1 MSQPKNEDVIVLSVE
16 FSIKALIFR
25 CLMLRYKRKQ
35 YSRSV
40 INARTFAFIQECA
53 SNMQLGYGY
62 AMKFLKIKLL
72 FVIMK
77 AIHNAQNCRWKW
89 SNCVIEKSVTKSR
102 RLKCAIFLLPDIIF
116 LLPYYARLL
125 CNPFPCLQINL
136 TTQYFSILSNFAV
149 QAKYKKRIQE
159 QYNIF
164 KWNKESYVLQ
174 TFIYYTP
181 YKYLLFIKLV

>member
-1 MSQPKNEDVIVLSVE
+1 MLQPKNEDVIVLSVE

-62 AMKFLKIKLL
+62 AMKFLKINLL

-77 AIHNAQNCRWKW
+77 AIHTMRKIAGESDR
-89 SNCVIEKSVTKSR
+89 I
-102 RLKCAIFLLPDIIF
+102 A
-116 LLPYYARLL
+116 
-125 CNPFPCLQINL
+125 
-136 TTQYFSILSNFAV
+136 LS
-149 QAKYKKRIQE
+149 KK
-159 QYNIF
+159 
-164 KWNKESYVLQ
+164 V
-174 TFIYYTP
+174 
-181 YKYLLFIKLV
+181 